1 MSDLFDASPAGAPR
15 AGVVDETSGAG
26 EVTVRRLAESY
37 GGDPIGAGEGGR
49 EGGADRYDYSPR
61 RPADEDPEDEDSEES
76 DDDMDD
82 DDEFDDLDDDDDED
96 DDEDDDDEDEDD
108 DEDAEFDDDFDDD
121 LVDLD
126 DEYDV
131 DDDDDRLPTRPDP
144 ERD

>member
-15 AGVVDETSGAG
+15 AGVVDEISWA
-26 EVTVRRLAESY
+26 VTARRLAESY
-37 GGDPIGAGEGGR
+37 GGGLISAGR
-49 EGGADRYDYSPR
+49 GADRYDYSPR
-61 RPADEDPEDEDSEES
+61 RPADEDPEDEDGEEL

-82 DDEFDDLDDDDDED
+82 DDEFDDLDDDDDD
-96 DDEDDDDEDEDD
+96 DDEDIDDDDEDD

-131 DDDDDRLPTRPDP
+131 DDEDDRLPTRPDP